1 MTPRQISLVQES
13 FQTLVPSADDVAELF
28 YSRLFEL
35 DPGLR
40 PMFSSDMT
48 EQGKKLVVMLDVAV
62 KGLSQLDALVPQ
74 VMALGRRHRGYGVQ
88 AAHYDTVGSALLW
101 TLDQGLG
108 PAFTQEVEQAWT
120 AAYGLLA
127 KTMITGAEDLA
138 A

>member
-13 FQTLVPSADDVAELF
+13 FKTLVPSADDVAELF
-28 YSRLFEL
+28 YARLFEL
-35 DPGLR
+35 DPALR
-40 PMFSSDMT
+40 PMFSSDLT

-88 AAHYDTVGSALLW
+88 AEHYDTVGSALLW

-108 PAFTQEVEQAWT
+108 PAFTREVEEAWT

-127 KTMITGAEDLA
+127 QTMITGAEDLA

>member
-13 FQTLVPSADDVAELF
+13 FKTLVPSADDVAELF
-28 YSRLFEL
+28 YARLFEL

-48 EQGKKLVVMLDVAV
+48 EQGKKLLVMLDVAV

-88 AAHYDTVGSALLW
+88 AAHFDTVGNALLW

-108 PAFTQEVEQAWT
+108 PAFTPEVEQAWT